1 MKQLSAQYSHP
12 LTCLRFVSCTAIS
25 ARWLAILVTQILEL
39 CEARLKSLKSSID
52 KDFDESRGTSR
63 RRTFK
68 QISNTFG
75 GAGPAVVAFFLET
88 VYKLQILSG
97 VKPGVE
103 FSEPIRRSSS
113 WKLVCGDAPARD
125 TVRELYNVFKKPLR
139 SLRDSLSSI
148 DDLIGRVIFPP
159 DGGVNMP
166 RIFLTEPRR
175 LRELARLT
183 LPALLISG
191 AVSLAGNAGALALE
205 SAPAMSIL
213 NEGYPASLLQ
223 LLLSV
228 GQTLVVSYVIVST
241 LHFMKVLIADRD
253 RILTRSILETASELQ
268 ATRRTPVVVCA
279 VVGLLHVNGIV
290 RQIQEQDTVG
300 S

>member
-1 MKQLSAQYSHP
+1 M
-12 LTCLRFVSCTAIS
+12 FF
-25 ARWLAILVTQILEL
+25 TQVLEL
-39 CEARLKSLKSSID
+39 CEARLTSLKASIE
-52 KDFDESRGTSR
+52 KDFDESKGMSR

-75 GAGPAVVAFFLET
+75 GAGPAVVAFFLEA
-88 VYKLQILSG
+88 VYKLQVISG

-103 FSEPIRRSSS
+103 FSEPIKRASS

-125 TVRELYNVFKKPLR
+125 TVRELYNVFTKPLR
-139 SLRDSLSSI
+139 SLRDSRSSI

-159 DGGVNMP
+159 KGGVNMS
-166 RIFLTEPRR
+166 RMFLTEPRR

-191 AVSLAGNAGALALE
+191 ALSLAGNAGALALE
-205 SAPAMSIL
+205 SAPAMSML
-213 NEGYPASLLQ
+213 NEGYSASLLQ
-223 LLLSV
+223 LFFSM
-228 GQTLVVSYVIVST
+228 GQTVVISYVIVST

-253 RILTRSILETASELQ
+253 RILARSILETASELQ

-290 RQIQEQDTVG
+290 KQIQEQDTLR